1 MATLRLTVE
10 ENPVTSAARDGRD
23 TSRMRRIGPC
33 ASRAGLLL
41 AIVLAMSPA
50 FVAATPAVAPPAAP
64 ASTTTADTAPREP
77 ADGTTL
83 RYFNRDII
91 TLRAEFLGRTP
102 QIRARTAEENIER
115 IVRKPGHAAVSFR
128 EEPKLLAVFLGGE
141 LLMAVT
147 PRDLDALGNQT
158 LADAR
163 VQIARNL
170 GEAVAA
176 AERDRTP
183 RLVVYGVLWSLL
195 ATAAAIAL
203 VMGLMA
209 LSRRV
214 QGALDGWMEGRMA
227 RMQTESA
234 RHFAGGMRTMALWA
248 LRALL
253 WLLVLL
259 TLEEWLRFVLGQF
272 GFTRPWAQAMTGWVV
287 DRLSALGHGI
297 AQAVP
302 GLVAAAVILFLARLL
317 AQTVSLTFRGVQ
329 SGRFKVFGIDSELAE
344 PTRKI
349 VVAVIWLFG
358 IAMAYPYLP
367 GAQTDAFKGLSVL
380 VGLMISLGASS
391 IVGQAA
397 SGFTLLYARTMSVGE
412 LVRIGEVEG
421 VVQQVGMFTTRIRT
435 ITGVEV
441 SIPNNVV
448 LGGQLHNYS
457 RNPDGPGMWLDTG
470 VTIGYDTPWRQV
482 HKLLLEAAAA
492 TRGVQSTP
500 APFVLQ
506 TALSDFYVEYRLRAR
521 TENLLGRAWTLS
533 ELHGHIQ
540 DAFNRAGVQIM
551 SPNYEADPEQPKL
564 VAPAHWEGRAADADA
579 PPT

>member
-1 MATLRLTVE
+1 MHRAL
-10 ENPVTSAARDGRD
+10 
-23 TSRMRRIGPC
+23 
-33 ASRAGLLL
+33 AGLL
-41 AIVLAMSPA
+41 VLMLGTA
-50 FVAATPAVAPPAAP
+50 AATPTPPPADVPSGGAAP
-64 ASTTTADTAPREP
+64 QAQAQRD
-77 ADGTTL
+77 DGTTV
-83 RYFNRDII
+83 RYFNRDIV
-91 TLRAEFLGRTP
+91 TLRDSFLGRTP
-102 QIRARTAEENIER
+102 QIRARAAEENIER
-115 IVRKPGHAAVSFR
+115 IVRKPGEAKVAFR
-128 EEPKLLAVFLGGE
+128 QEPKLLAVFLGNE

-147 PRDLDALGNQT
+147 PADLDALDNET
-158 LADAR
+158 LDDAR
-163 VQIARNL
+163 RSIERNL
-170 GEAVAA
+170 GDAVAA

-183 RLVVYGVLWSLL
+183 RLFLYGVLWSLL
-195 ATAAAIAL
+195 ATGIAVVL
-203 VMGLMA
+203 VAGLMTV
-209 LSRRV
+209 SRRA
-214 QGALDGWMEGRMA
+214 QDALQRWMAGRVS
-227 RMQTESA
+227 RLHTESA

-248 LRALL
+248 LRAVL

-259 TLEEWLRFVLGQF
+259 TVEEWLRFVLGQF
-272 GFTRPWAQAMTGWVV
+272 GFTRPWALAMTGWVV
-287 DRLSALGHGI
+287 ERLSALGNGI
-297 AQAVP
+297 ARAVP

-349 VVAVIWLFG
+349 VVGVIWLFG

-421 VVQQVGMFTTRIRT
+421 VVQQVGMFTTRLRT

-441 SIPNNVV
+441 SVPNNVV
-448 LGGQLHNYS
+448 LAGQLHNYS
-457 RNPDGPGMWLDTG
+457 RNPDGPGMWLETG

-482 HKLLLEAAAA
+482 HKLLLDAAAKTA
-492 TRGVQSTP
+492 GVQPAP

-521 TENLLGRAWTLS
+521 IENLLGRALILS

-564 VAPAHWEGRAADADA
+564 VAPAHWDGRPATEPDATPDGR
-579 PPT
+579 

>member
-1 MATLRLTVE
+1 M
-10 ENPVTSAARDGRD
+10 TSDARDGRS
-23 TSRMRRIGPC
+23 TFLAR
-33 ASRAGLLL
+33 RAGGLCALLI
-41 AIVLAMSPA
+41 AVLWTCSAAM
-50 FVAATPAVAPPAAP
+50 ATPAVPPAADAAAP
-64 ASTTTADTAPREP
+64 SAEGTAATGQAR
-77 ADGTTL
+77 DGAMV
-83 RYFNRDII
+83 RYFNRDIV
-91 TLRAEFLGRTP
+91 TLRDEFLGRTP
-102 QIRARTAEENIER
+102 EIRARAAEENIER
-115 IVRKPGHAAVSFR
+115 IVRKPGKAKVTFR
-128 EEPKLLAVFLGGE
+128 QEPNLLAVFLGNE

-147 PRDLDALGNQT
+147 PRDLDVLGNET

-170 GEAVAA
+170 GEAVVA

-183 RLVVYGVLWSLL
+183 RLIVYGVLWSLF
-195 ATAAAIAL
+195 ATGVAVVV
-203 VMGLMA
+203 VMALMA
-209 LSRRV
+209 LSRRA
-214 QGALDGWMEGRMA
+214 QEALDRWMEGRVA
-227 RMQTESA
+227 RLQNESA
-234 RHFAGGMRTMALWA
+234 RHFASGMRTMALWA
-248 LRALL
+248 LRAVL

-272 GFTRPWAQAMTGWVV
+272 GFTRPWSQAMTGWIVE
-287 DRLSALGHGI
+287 RLSALGHGI
-297 AQAVP
+297 ARAIP

-344 PTRKI
+344 PTRKL

-435 ITGVEV
+435 VTGVEV
-441 SIPNNVV
+441 SVPNNVV

-482 HKLLLEAAAA
+482 HRLLLEAAAA
-492 TRGVQSTP
+492 TGGVQSTP

-506 TALSDFYVEYRLRAR
+506 TALSDFYVEYHLRAR
-521 TENLLGRAWTLS
+521 IENLLGRAFILS

-551 SPNYEADPEQPKL
+551 SPNYEADPDQPKL
-564 VAPAHWEGRAADADA
+564 VAPAHWEGRTADEAQTPA
-579 PPT
+579 ER